1 MRENRRLSHEIVF
14 GLRGLVALGFG
25 LVDRIFDKS
34 MSPVGFTG
42 LFGLRLFFGVFL
54 RVLF

>member
-1 MRENRRLSHEIVF
+1 MSHEVVF

-25 LVDRIFDKS
+25 LVDRIFDKF

-42 LFGLRLFFGVFL
+42 LFGLKLFFGVFL